1 MTKAKQ
7 FFYFLISQIFST
19 EHNNAQGGGLGNRGW
34 LGGSWG

>member
-19 EHNNAQGGGLGNRGW
+19 GHNAAQSGNMGNRGA
-34 LGGSWG
+34 LSW